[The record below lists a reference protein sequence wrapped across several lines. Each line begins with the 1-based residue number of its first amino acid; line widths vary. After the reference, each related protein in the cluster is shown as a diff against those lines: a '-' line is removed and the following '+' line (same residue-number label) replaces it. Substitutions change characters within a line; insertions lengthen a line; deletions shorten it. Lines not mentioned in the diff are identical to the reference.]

1 MRTSLTEELFWNLR
15 ILSFARPSACPFLRP
30 LLPMPTLRNA
40 PLNPSRARGGFSG
53 TSSESMLVLVPW
65 LTQPMA
71 KLVGISNEMQSV
83 APPPAT
89 RQHTTQRNR
98 MPVVP
103 NNMPSLPLHFLAKSL
118 TFPPQLSHVLIFS
131 PPFLPSP
138 LPPALLRR
146 APCHHFRGG
155 RSRRRRPSRPSLG
168 CWIIPTAK
176 GATATFSSLKQF
188 WQCVLFLAKLEL
200 VL

>member
-15 ILSFARPSACPFLRP
+15 ILSFARPPACPFLRP

-40 PLNPSRARGGFSG
+40 PLNPSRARGGCSG
-53 TSSESMLVLVPW
+53 TSSESTLVLVLGVW
-65 LTQPMA
+65 RLTQPIA
-71 KLVGISNEMQSV
+71 EGAGAWNEMQSV

-155 RSRRRRPSRPSLG
+155 RGRGDGLRAHPSVVGSSQPQ
-168 CWIIPTAK
+168 K
-176 GATATFSSLKQF
+176 EQQATASLSSLPAEQYLRF
-188 WQCVLFLAKLEL
+188 VHF
-200 VL
+200 